1 MSEDKNNQENK
12 AVDPKANEAK
22 ANSAKA
28 SDPKAMMLAALAKKQ
43 KGGNS
48 GKAGG
53 PSSGSK
59 IGAGQTGGA
68 APKMHRRKAG
78 SA

>member
-12 AVDPKANEAK
+12 AVAPKAND
-22 ANSAKA
+22 AKA

>member
-12 AVDPKANEAK
+12 AVDPKAND
-22 ANSAKA
+22 AKA

-53 PSSGSK
+53 PNGGSK

>member
-1 MSEDKNNQENK
+1 MSEDTSKKESN
-12 AVDPKANEAK
+12 DPKAK
-22 ANSAKA
+22 
-28 SDPKAMMLAALAKKQ
+28 MLEALAKKQ
-43 KGGNS
+43 KGGKA

>member
-1 MSEDKNNQENK
+1 MSEVGKSDGKTQTE
-12 AVDPKANEAK
+12 DAK
-22 ANSAKA
+22 AK
-28 SDPKAMMLAALAKKQ
+28 MLAALAKKQ
-43 KGGNS
+43 KGNGATKS
-48 GKAGG
+48 GG
-53 PSSGSK
+53 PATGPK

>member
-12 AVDPKANEAK
+12 VAAGDAKDP
-22 ANSAKA
+22 KA

>member
-1 MSEDKNNQENK
+1 MSEEKNNQENK
-12 AVDPKANEAK
+12 ATAPKGNDSK
-22 ANSAKA
+22 SN
-28 SDPKAMMLAALAKKQ
+28 DPKAMMLAALAKKQ

-59 IGAGQTGGA
+59 VGAGQTGGA